1 MKIESITRAHEIKD
15 ELSIFRQNIKGI
27 KDWIKENPKG
37 SGFLMHEY
45 SDGSGALEMK
55 HMFQNGDFNEGVY
68 KEMADSILKILEKHY
83 DVLIAEIE
91 EL

>member
-1 MKIESITRAHEIKD
+1 MKIDNIERAYEIKD
-15 ELSIFRQNIKGI
+15 ELSTFRYNIKGMTA
-27 KDWIKENPKG
+27 WIKRNPEG
-37 SGFLMHEY
+37 SGFLIHEY

-55 HMFQNGDFNEGVY
+55 HMFQNGNFNEGVY

-83 DVLIAEIE
+83 EVLIAEIE